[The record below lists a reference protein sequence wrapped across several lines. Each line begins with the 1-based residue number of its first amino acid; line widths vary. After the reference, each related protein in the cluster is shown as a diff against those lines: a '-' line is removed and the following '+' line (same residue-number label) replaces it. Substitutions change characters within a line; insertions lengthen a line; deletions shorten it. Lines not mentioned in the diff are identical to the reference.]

1 MNVYIFIELFLMG
14 IFFLVQDKYHPRY
27 LNFSFIIFLLLLTC
41 HNGVFSDI
49 CDYQDYVA
57 FFMGVSSK
65 YGSLNIDG
73 GYELEW
79 PYAIYCKILGVIGTY
94 KYLYIIS
101 TAFLSLMPLYML
113 CRKRCADTAFFL
125 FLLLTMLNT
134 SIYSAFFG
142 AHRQML
148 ATVFLLFAYYII
160 NYVEFTVKSIVLFIV
175 LLFLGLSSHSSS
187 FFVVP
192 LAIISYFVKLPSKP
206 YIYFMIIGSF
216 IIGLISPLI
225 FYEYIQNLMLLLSPF
240 DEVDRSTHYII
251 DSVYEININRFS
263 YFLPINFFAIACFY
277 FYDKKELNSYSS
289 RILLM
294 VVIIFNLFNAIPLI
308 NRSLLFFW
316 IIVFSQGLPLSIN
329 IDIRAKRV
337 FAILG
342 IILIIYVTRFVYSN
356 PDYHLLPY
364 RFFWEQ

>member
-1 MNVYIFIELFLMG
+1 MNVYIFIELFFGGM
-14 IFFLVQDKYHPRY
+14 FLFVQDKYHPQY
-27 LNFSFIIFLLLLTC
+27 QNFSFIIFLMLLTC
-41 HNGVFSDI
+41 HNGVFGDI

-57 FFMGVSSK
+57 FFMGKSCK
-65 YGSLNIDG
+65 YGNLNIDG

-94 KYLYIIS
+94 KYIYIIS
-101 TAFLSLMPLYML
+101 TAFLSLVPIYML
-113 CRKRCADTAFFL
+113 CRKRCADIAFFF
-125 FLLLTMLNT
+125 FLLMTMQNT

-148 ATVFLLFAYYII
+148 GTIFFLFAFYII
-160 NYVEFTVKSIVLFIV
+160 NYVELTSKSVVLFIA
-175 LLFLGLSSHSSS
+175 LIFLGLSSHSSS

-192 LAIISYFVKLPSKP
+192 LAIISYFIKLPSKL

-225 FYEYIQNLMLLLSPF
+225 LYGYFQDLMLLLSPF

-251 DSVYEININRFS
+251 DSVYEININKLS
-263 YFLPINFFAIACFY
+263 YFLPVNFFAMACFY
-277 FYDKKELNSYSS
+277 FYDKEELSSYSS

-329 IDIRAKRV
+329 MDIRAKRV

-342 IILIIYVTRFVYSN
+342 IILIVYVTRFVYSN
-356 PDYHLLPY
+356 PAYHLLPY
-364 RFFWEQ
+364 RFFWN